1 MQHSRRRFGCLFV
14 AGDFSLENLEIVLH
28 SRILVLECSLTP
40 EIPALKDG
48 FFFRFFCFFF
58 FSSRIFFFFSRN
70 SSMGSDLQHVGK
82 TLIVEMFLCYS
93 VFSLLSHP

>member
-1 MQHSRRRFGCLFV
+1 MQHSRHRFGCLFV

-40 EIPALKDG
+40 EIPALKG
-48 FFFRFFCFFF
+48 VWF
-58 FSSRIFFFFSRN
+58 FSLLFFFFSRN